1 MQIIILQGYMMHTI
15 KLQVQD
21 TIYAHIMFFL
31 KNLNSKELQI
41 IEDKKVQKNEESKEL
56 QAFSNHSA
64 NLIDEWRDDS
74 EDAL

>member
-1 MQIIILQGYMMHTI
+1 MHTI

-21 TIYAHIMFFL
+21 TIYSHIMFFL

-41 IEDKKVQKNEESKEL
+41 IEDKEILRDEESRNI

-64 NLIDEWRDDS
+64 NLVDEWREHS
-74 EDAL
+74 EDEVWK

>member
-1 MQIIILQGYMMHTI
+1 MHTI

-41 IEDKKVQKNEESKEL
+41 IEDKKVQKNEESREL
-56 QAFSNHSA
+56 QTFSNHSA
-64 NLIDEWRDDS
+64 NLIDEWKDDS
-74 EDAL
+74 EDSIWR